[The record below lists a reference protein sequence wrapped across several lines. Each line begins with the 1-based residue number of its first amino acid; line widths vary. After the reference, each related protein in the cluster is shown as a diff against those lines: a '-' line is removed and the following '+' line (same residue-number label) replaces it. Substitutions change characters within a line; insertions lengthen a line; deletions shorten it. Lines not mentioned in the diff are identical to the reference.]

1 MKTQRKKYS
10 DFSSRLQSW
19 DYGRPGYYFVTM
31 TIQGRRRS
39 FGEIRDGK
47 MYLSTLGKFAEE
59 SWKNTAALRPTMN
72 IRLDEFIVMPDHF
85 HALLFIGDNPY
96 NKQSNGEYVLLSA
109 EEVTD
114 KLLRPKNGFRPQAH
128 NLASIVRGFKA
139 SVTTEARRQGI
150 PFEWVSRFH
159 DSVVR
164 TVGDFFFVRSYI
176 QTNVE
181 RWEGGI

>member
-10 DFSSRLQSW
+10 DISSRLQSW
-19 DYGRPGYYFVTM
+19 DYSRPGYYFVTM

-39 FGEIRDGK
+39 FGEIRDG
-47 MYLSTLGKFAEE
+47 MMHLSALGKFAEE

-72 IRLDEFIVMPDHF
+72 IRLDEFVVMPDHF

-96 NKQSNGEYVLLSA
+96 NKQTDAENVLLSP
-109 EEVTD
+109 EERLD
-114 KLLRPKNGFRPQAH
+114 KLLRPKNSFRPQAH

-150 PFEWVSRFH
+150 PFEWVSRYH
-159 DSVVR
+159 DSIVR
-164 TVGDFFFVRSYI
+164 TVGDLLTVRSYI
-176 QTNVE
+176 QKNVK
-181 RWEGGI
+181 RWEG